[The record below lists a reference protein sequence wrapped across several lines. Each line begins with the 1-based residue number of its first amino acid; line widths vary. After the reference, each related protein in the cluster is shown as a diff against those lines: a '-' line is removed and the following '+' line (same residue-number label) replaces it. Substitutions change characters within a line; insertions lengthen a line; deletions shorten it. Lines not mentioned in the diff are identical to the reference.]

1 MNLLNCVLPENY
13 EEFEIKGVQ
22 FTKFNED
29 GIRLDQKEAYAQ
41 FIAEDKK
48 RAVVDS
54 YEFITDKPINV
65 VDNDL
70 KPT

>member
-13 EEFEIKGVQ
+13 EEFEIKGVN

-29 GIRLDQKEAYAQ
+29 GNRLDQKETYAH

-54 YEFITDKPINV
+54 YEFIPEKPVHI

-70 KPT
+70 NPT